1 VPGAALLDAVVGPH
15 ESATLWVADPDPRA
29 QAFYRKHGF
38 VPDGTMQFIS
48 FREV

>member
-15 ESATLWVADPDPRA
+15 ESATLWVADTDPRA